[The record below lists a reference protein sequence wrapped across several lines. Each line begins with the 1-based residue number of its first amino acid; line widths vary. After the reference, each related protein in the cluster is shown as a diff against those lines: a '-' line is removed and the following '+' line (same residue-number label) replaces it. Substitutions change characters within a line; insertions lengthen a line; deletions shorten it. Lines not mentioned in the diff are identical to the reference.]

1 MKNITRGA
9 CSWVLRYVR
18 KGAGLFGGLAFLSL
32 ILSCA
37 SAPKIPDPV
46 LGGGEFIPL
55 EPGALAYLF
64 IDVQGAAPVLDL
76 IPLPELDDRQVKR
89 MLERTKTAVAALYP
103 AESGRR
109 YQFVSWG
116 SYPGSAG
123 MALNLSREWKKQ
135 RSVTGAVYR
144 FSPISRVSLALN
156 TGQAYAASSL
166 SENPCDPFTVSG
178 TEAPPD
184 FNEFRTG
191 ALLSCW
197 LEKPGN
203 TINKLFEAAEL
214 PLQMPVERMY
224 VSLFPFA
231 ETEDAPPASAKPAIG
246 GTEGGGNPR
255 YEALLRMETK
265 EPSQA
270 RALATLIS
278 MARIFASDVPGNE
291 GFAVLA
297 AVFFA
302 NPPVQDGNRLNIRTA
317 PLSEREI
324 ALLFSLFSVY
334 SLNGGI

>member
-1 MKNITRGA
+1 MMKNIIGYTGK
-9 CSWVLRYVR
+9 S
-18 KGAGLFGGLAFLSL
+18 AGLFGSLVFLGLV
-32 ILSCA
+32 LSCA
-37 SAPKIPDPV
+37 SAPGIPDPV

-64 IDVQGAAPVLDL
+64 IDVPGAAPALKDIL
-76 IPLPELDDRQVKR
+76 PPELGDRRIKR
-89 MLERTKTAVAALYP
+89 MFERTKTAVAALYP

-123 MALNLSREWKKQ
+123 MALNFSREWKKQ

-144 FSPISRVSLALN
+144 FSPASRISLALN
-156 TGQAYAASSL
+156 TRQVYGAFSR
-166 SENPCDPFTVSG
+166 SENPCDPFTLSG
-178 TEAPPD
+178 ALTPPD
-184 FNEFRTG
+184 FNEFRRG

-197 LEKPGN
+197 LEKPGD
-203 TINKLFEAAEL
+203 TISRLFEAMEL
-214 PLQMPVERMY
+214 PLRIPAERMY

-231 ETEDAPPASAKPAIG
+231 ETEEAPSAPGTSG
-246 GTEGGGNPR
+246 GTEGGGEPR
-255 YEALLRMETK
+255 YEALLRIETR

-278 MARIFASDVPGNE
+278 MTRIFASDFSGGE
-291 GFAVLA
+291 GFSALA

-302 NPPVQDGNRLNIRTA
+302 NPPVQDGSRLNIKTA
-317 PLSEREI
+317 PLRGREI

-334 SLNGGI
+334 SQSDSI